1 MSTPSADI
9 TQKRPAEDEVSLG
22 DAERINAKRSR
33 VEDEEVIVSTALED
47 VQSAVNSE
55 LTSTHI
61 PKAEIGN
68 SIVPIPTA
76 DTEAITTTATAM
88 ATNILQS
95 ESTPARTSTFN
106 SGPGPT
112 DHLNA
117 SHRRL
122 PEPVSRL
129 GLKPKLPMLPPSL
142 ELVTGIKID
151 LEERRGFVGEEE
163 CGIRGFAGR
172 GVKGV
177 KGVIKQRFTDFIVN
191 EVGLDGRVVH
201 LKDIGK
207 PTEPTTASAS
217 NAKGKEKLSEE
228 AAANAASSIE
238 AGPQAEETPL
248 PENLQ
253 SLPSHKLWTGTTAAK
268 LRPHLSDETIIAL
281 HALLVEGKDPP
292 PKSDAGWGGSR
303 KSTALV
309 GDNEEDAMNA
319 AGGGEEPKDQGQRG
333 GRGGRGQGRDRGRG
347 RGGRGGRGGGRSGG
361 GWAAEDDRE
370 VLSQPIISKEER
382 TAAHQMLRELFNGL
396 FESSSKEVKGETG
409 HRLVIKW
416 ASGNRGGR
424 QDRRQD
430 SSQGKLPQYIH
441 FTLHKSNRETM
452 DALNHLGRLFNAS
465 PKDLTVCG
473 TKDKRAVTVQ
483 RVCLRRNGRNLQA
496 VWKAANGVRQGWK
509 DEAKAL
515 GERGDRGVRIGDLSY
530 DDRYLELGMLKGN
543 QFVITLRNV
552 QAESKEEIDKTLT
565 SVRDRGFINF
575 YGMQR
580 FGTSSMPTHITGLMI
595 LRSKWSQ
602 AVDSLLGL
610 REGEHPDCT
619 VARLAWL
626 EDGDYMKALEL
637 MPRRGVAE
645 RCIWEHWK
653 KMGRTEDKLGAL
665 ACIPR
670 NLRTMYVHAYQSY
683 VWNLVVSERI
693 KMSATEPLVG
703 DLVFVDAAAK
713 AEGDEPDLDAIPAH
727 AKDKR
732 GKPVR
737 KWQTSS
743 SPDVKQ
749 LTEGD
754 LPNYSIFDVVVP
766 LPGFDIEYPSG
777 AVGELY
783 EKMLK
788 ADGLDPHRMRREQ
801 REYSLPGSYRR
812 MVSRPLALTWSHIQ
826 YTDPDIALV
835 QSDEDAILGLNPPA
849 PNDPEGKFQALKIEL
864 TLGASTYA
872 TMVLREVT
880 REETSTW
887 HQIGKTLQGEDREWK
902 GSGKEKEGEEAGEG
916 DEEDDEGEEEEVVVD
931 DRVTA

>member
-1 MSTPSADI
+1 MSEQASET
-9 TQKRPAEDEVSLG
+9 TQKRPAEDTISVEEENL
-22 DAERINAKRSR
+22 AKRPR
-33 VEDEEVIVSTALED
+33 VEAIE
-47 VQSAVNSE
+47 
-55 LTSTHI
+55 
-61 PKAEIGN
+61 AETTLL
-68 SIVPIPTA
+68 S
-76 DTEAITTTATAM
+76 TEATTDIPIETATVESTLSTNVPPSGTGTNTPTTA
-88 ATNILQS
+88 
-95 ESTPARTSTFN
+95 
-106 SGPGPT
+106 SGPGPN
-112 DHLNA
+112 DHLSA

-142 ELVTGIKID
+142 ALVSGVEVD
-151 LEERRGFVGEEE
+151 LEARSGFVGEED

-191 EVGLDGRVVH
+191 EVGMDGEVLH
-201 LKDIGK
+201 LKDISK
-207 PTEPTTASAS
+207 PVEPTAAATATS
-217 NAKGKEKLSEE
+217 NGKGKGKLNEEE
-228 AAANAASSIE
+228 AANGDIE
-238 AGPQAEETPL
+238 ATPAQVEEQVEESPL
-248 PENLQ
+248 PETLQ
-253 SLPSHKLWTGTTAAK
+253 LLSSHKFWTTEKATK
-268 LRPHLSDETIIAL
+268 LRHHLSDETIIAL

-292 PKSDAGWGGSR
+292 PKSDAGWGGPR
-303 KSTALV
+303 KSTTAAAT
-309 GDNEEDAMNA
+309 GNSEEDAMNA
-319 AGGGEEPKDQGQRG
+319 AAGGEEVQAQTQAQGG

-347 RGGRGGRGGGRSGG
+347 RGGRGGRGGGRGGAAG
-361 GWAAEDDRE
+361 GWVPEDDRE
-370 VLSQPIISKEER
+370 VLSQPIASKEER
-382 TAAHQMLRELFNGL
+382 TAAHQIIRELFNGS
-396 FESSSKEVKGETG
+396 FESSSKDVPGETG
-409 HRLVIKW
+409 QRLVIKW
-416 ASGNRGGR
+416 SRATQGGR
-424 QDRRQD
+424 KDNRRDPNQV
-430 SSQGKLPQYIH
+430 KLPQYIH

-452 DALNHLGRLFNAS
+452 DALNYLGRLFNAS

-483 RVCLRRNGRNLQA
+483 RVCLRRNGRTIQN
-496 VWKAANGVRQGWK
+496 VWRSANGIKQGWK
-509 DEAKAL
+509 DEERVVQ
-515 GERGDRGVRIGDLSY
+515 ERGDRGVRIGDMTY

-552 QAESKEEIDKTLT
+552 QAESREEIDKTLA

-580 FGTSSMPTHITGLMI
+580 FGTSSMPTHITGLLI
-595 LRSKWSQ
+595 LQSKWSE
-602 AVDSLLGL
+602 AVDTLLGL

-619 VARLAWL
+619 TARLAWL
-626 EDGDYMKALEL
+626 EDGDYKKALEL

-653 KMGRTEDKLGAL
+653 KMGGTQDKLGGL

-683 VWNLVVSERI
+683 VWNLVVSERM

-703 DLVFVDAAAK
+703 DLVFVDAEAK

-732 GKPVR
+732 GKPIR

-749 LTEGD
+749 LIEED

-766 LPGFDIEYPSG
+766 LPGFDVEYPGG
-777 AVGELY
+777 AIGELY

-849 PNDPEGKFQALKIEL
+849 LNDPEGKFQALKIEL

-902 GSGKEKEGEEAGEG
+902 GSGKEKEEEGEG
-916 DEEDDEGEEEEVVVD
+916 DEEDAEGEVEEVIV
-931 DRVTA
+931 